1 MENYL
6 ERIKTQAE
14 NLAKNTF
21 PQKALE
27 LDDLINV

>member
-6 ERIKTQAE
+6 ERIKMQAE